1 VRHAAPVVVAAL
13 AACGGNLEASPER
26 ARPQKLVP
34 AAELCVSR
42 GKAALGGEIADPT
55 MRATARGAAGDG
67 AALEFVYRGD
77 TEAVRELAS
86 GQARRQLGLK
96 LRAANGCNLIYVMW
110 RLDPAPR
117 LEVSLKLNPGGR
129 DHDDCGA
136 EGYTKVK
143 PTKAWKVPVLSIG
156 DRHTLRAA
164 ISGDDLTAW
173 IDERVVWR
181 GTLPSGARALTGPA
195 GLRSDNLA
203 FELVG
208 LSVPAQAPS
217 VSAPACPAASD

>member
-1 VRHAAPVVVAAL
+1 MKQL
-13 AACGGNLEASPER
+13 AILILVSACGSNLEAAPER
-26 ARPQKLVP
+26 APPQKIVP

-42 GKAALGGEIADPT
+42 GKAAIGTEVEDPT
-55 MRATARGAAGDG
+55 TRATARGSLGDA

-77 TEAVRELAS
+77 TAAVRELAS

-110 RLDPAPR
+110 RLDPTPKID
-117 LEVSLKLNPGGR
+117 VSVKLNPGGL

-143 PTKAWKVPVLSIG
+143 PTKSWKVPVLATG
-156 DRHTLRAA
+156 DKHTLRAA

-181 GTLPSGARALTGPA
+181 GRLPAAARSLTGPA
-195 GLRSDNLA
+195 GFRSDNLA
-203 FELVG
+203 FDLVG
-208 LSVPAQAPS
+208 FSAAAGDTAAP
-217 VSAPACPAASD
+217 PPCPATTD